1 LQQFARGGWL
11 NVVVI
16 DDGDIPDALDPC
28 VHDQVRRVFA
38 ALGVG
43 VVDVVVHGKLVP
55 LLGHFQQMVCVQ
67 ELAHEAG
74 VPGRDLPEIVHE
86 LELRQ
91 LILARPDDLLHDLD
105 EEMLNEV
112 AELILLEQIKC
123 YDWPKTYLEQ
133 WQEFRKKE
141 MLV

>member
-1 LQQFARGGWL
+1 MPTVEVELTRTESIEEWRDEIAYFGST
-11 NVVVI
+11 
-16 DDGDIPDALDPC
+16 
-28 VHDQVRRVFA
+28 
-38 ALGVG
+38 
-43 VVDVVVHGKLVP
+43 
-55 LLGHFQQMVCVQ
+55 
-67 ELAHEAG
+67 ELA
-74 VPGRDLPEIVHE
+74 
-86 LELRQ
+86 
-91 LILARPDDLLHDLD
+91 DLD